1 MNKGNKRWQQ
11 VAEMLA
17 KVDGQVPNPKDS
29 SPLKKHVKMTASAFQ
44 FLRGSAALFYQ
55 DIAKA
60 QLKFPERFYQ
70 PPLTRIMGD
79 CHFTNFG
86 FFTEEGSYGNK
97 VVWGPNDFDDA
108 AEAHAMFDLARFCVS
123 IFLVEEYLQ
132 GLLSGKYQS
141 DNLLPKIRI
150 PLKES
155 LGAKAVE
162 AFLNQYLSTCESI
175 LGSNI
180 KLDEPVARFDKSH
193 FLYRFHK
200 KALKRSPGGKK
211 FVEKSSVG
219 KWSQATV
226 EGYRFKDIPERFGRL
241 DKAVLS
247 ELTQHFRPYVD
258 DEILDIVRRIGAGTG
273 SLELERY
280 YLLVGPK
287 GEANIE
293 RFNQSHI
300 VEVKQQRQAALIE
313 YFPDLSPVNQLNPA
327 HLTLDCQRRMARRPD
342 IVLDEVIYHD
352 RHWLVRSRHHTR
364 LGVDPDQLVLTQQ
377 SADQAIIDYV
387 SACAASLACAHGRVD
402 KRSHDFERSMA
413 SLLSTESQRILKI
426 SQEYAD
432 QVIEDHQSLCERLN
446 A

>member
-1 MNKGNKRWQQ
+1 MIKGNKRWQQ
-11 VAEMLA
+11 VAKVLA
-17 KVDGQVPNPKDS
+17 KVDGQDPKTKDNAT
-29 SPLKKHVKMTASAFQ
+29 LKKHVKMAVSAFQ
-44 FLRGSAALFYQ
+44 FFRGSAALFYQ
-55 DIAKA
+55 DIAQS
-60 QLKFPERFYQ
+60 QLKLPDRFYQ

-108 AEAHAMFDLARFCVS
+108 AEAHAMFDLVRFCIS

-141 DNLLPKIRI
+141 ANLVPKIRM

-155 LGAKAVE
+155 LGAMAAE
-162 AFLNQYLSTCESI
+162 AFLNQYLSSCESI
-175 LGSNI
+175 LGSNA

-200 KALKRSPGGKK
+200 KALKRAPGGKK
-211 FVEKSSVG
+211 FIEKSSVG
-219 KWSQATV
+219 KWSQATL
-226 EGYRFKDIPERFGRL
+226 EGYRFKDIPERFERL
-241 DKAVLS
+241 EKTMQS
-247 ELTQHFRPYVD
+247 ELTHHFRPYVD

-273 SLELERY
+273 SLELERF

-293 RFNQSHI
+293 RFSQSHI

-313 YFPDLSPVNQLNPA
+313 YFPDLSPVNRLNPA

-364 LGVDPDQLVLTQQ
+364 LGVDPDQLLLTQQ
-377 SADQAIIDYV
+377 SADQAIIDYI
-387 SACAASLACAHGRVD
+387 SACATSLACAHGRVD
-402 KRSHDFERSMA
+402 KRSQDLERAMA
-413 SLLSTESQRILKI
+413 SLLSTEIQRILKI
-426 SQEYAD
+426 SQEYSE
-432 QVIEDHQSLCERLN
+432 QVIEDHQNLCECLN
-446 A
+446 I